1 MEREDDPVVVV
12 DERRVDLVLYGVRF
26 LIEVSLKVG
35 DLQRLAILV
44 FALVGD
50 SARLGLPDPGTVDIL
65 SAQREIERVAHRLD
79 LPEGIQA
86 IGFGELFGDGRV
98 HLRPG
103 SSRKDRHP
111 KKNQNDQPAQH
122 PSALLGE
129 QTTAILPI
137 KTTISAFILVGTR
150 KLARPTER
158 GRGRN

>member
-1 MEREDDPVVVV
+1 MEREDDPVGVV
-12 DERRVDLVLYGVRF
+12 DERRLGLLLYGVRCLTEF
-26 LIEVSLKVG
+26 RRKPG
-35 DLQRLAILV
+35 ALQRLALLV
-44 FALVGD
+44 LALVGD
-50 SARLGLPDPGTVDIL
+50 SARLGLPEPGTGDIL
-65 SAQREIERVAHRLD
+65 SAQLEIERVAHRLD
-79 LPEGIQA
+79 LPEGTQA

-137 KTTISAFILVGTR
+137 KTTISAF
-150 KLARPTER
+150 
-158 GRGRN
+158 